1 MCTEHGR
8 YGLFGLYAETVECI
22 SSAGSV
28 WYVGVSV
35 MSSRILLLLNMAD
48 MDPCMEDCGVS
59 NAEYHVHYP
68 WKHFAKPD
76 MAHGGL

>member
-28 WYVGVSV
+28 WYVGVLSIAAEHGRYG
-35 MSSRILLLLNMAD
+35 S
-48 MDPCMEDCGVS
+48 MEDCGVS
-59 NAEYHVHYP
+59 NAEYHVHCP